1 MSSGPNAKVTAGS
14 SIISHGHDAMLWVLA
29 ETLYPYLK
37 AMCLFT
43 GNIHFIDS
51 VPFALAAKHA
61 QAKWNRNVVGEAQ
74 LGTLS
79 IKEEPGKLRVFAMVD
94 SVTQWVLYPLHKALF
109 AVLRVIPQDG
119 TFNQL
124 KPVKRLIGEMKEKG
138 LVNLWSYDLSA
149 ATDRIPVVLQ
159 ELTLVG
165 LTSPTFAE
173 TWRALLCNRW
183 YRLPDLMV
191 KTFGPKAL
199 QAKGYGFWSTS
210 KEGNSVWHPCVRY
223 GVGQPMGAY
232 SSWAMLAMVHHMI
245 VQFAAW
251 RAGHR
256 GWFSLYA
263 VLGDDIVIGDHLVAD
278 HYVRLMK
285 EFGVGIGFHKSIIS
299 NNLSLEFAKKYFY
312 KGEEATPL
320 PLVGISTGW
329 LGASFVPEVV
339 KICETVTG
347 LKLSNFNI
355 GRYLGIGF
363 KACSGADN
371 RPLTR
376 MPKLLSR
383 VLILL
388 TRPNAPRSVG
398 NLYNWIRLVSLQ
410 RSTVLDAKGR
420 DSLVKYLIKWA
431 RDSRFPNLL
440 KLLEENMKKFIPAQT
455 FEGSEALFKEYALW
469 FHNYI
474 REPLIQ
480 DFEVQRMEVEASLR
494 SMSSIVLPS
503 DNEVAT
509 LLEDMDK
516 FEEDISAIPTQVLR
530 HSSQRFGK
538 VEVIQQTRAAEKLV
552 KLGPASV
559 KRWRALRKFML
570 SPSELKRS
578 GKRIG

>member
-1 MSSGPNAKVTAGS
+1 
-14 SIISHGHDAMLWVLA
+14 MLWVLA
-29 ETLYPYLK
+29 ESLYPYLK
-37 AMCLFT
+37 AMCLLT

-51 VPFALAAKHA
+51 VPFALAEKHK
-61 QAKWNRNVVGEAQ
+61 QAKWNRNEVGEAR

-109 AVLRVIPQDG
+109 SVLKVIPQDG

-165 LTSPTFAE
+165 LTSPMFAE

-183 YRLPDLMV
+183 YRLPDLMI

-210 KEGNSVWHPCVRY
+210 KEGKSVWHPCVRY
-223 GVGQPMGAY
+223 AVGQPMGAY

-299 NNLSLEFAKKYFY
+299 DNLSLEFAKKYFY

-347 LKLSNFNI
+347 LKLSNFNV

-363 KACSGADN
+363 KASSGADN
-371 RPLTR
+371 KPLLR
-376 MPKLLSR
+376 LPKLLSR

-398 NLYNWIRLVSLQ
+398 SLYDWIRLVSLQ
-410 RSTVLDAKGR
+410 RSTSLDAKGR
-420 DSLVKYLIKWA
+420 DKLVKYLLNWA
-431 RDSRFPNLL
+431 RESRFPNLL
-440 KLLEENMKKFIPAQT
+440 KLLESNMKKFIPAQT
-455 FEGSEALFKEYALW
+455 FEGSEALFKEYAQW
-469 FHNYI
+469 FEYYI

-570 SPSELKRS
+570 SSAELKRS
-578 GKRIG
+578 GNRIG